1 MPREAAEPFYLIG
14 LSYNEFKLYK
24 HAVDALSNAIKVDP
38 KHYQVMTMFSLIFI
52 SYCIKFREY

>member
-24 HAVDALSNAIKVDP
+24 HAVDALSDAIKVDP
-38 KHYQVMTMFSLIFI
+38 KHYQVKTTLSFI
-52 SYCIKFREY
+52 SKLYCVKIRIR